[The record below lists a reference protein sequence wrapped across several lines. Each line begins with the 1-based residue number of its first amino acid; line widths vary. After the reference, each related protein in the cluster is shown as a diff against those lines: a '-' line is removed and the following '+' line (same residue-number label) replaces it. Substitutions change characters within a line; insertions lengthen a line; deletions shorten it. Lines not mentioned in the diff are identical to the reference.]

1 MLYYHSEV
9 PCGKY
14 TFLGPEG
21 IDREWRI
28 CRAHYDPRNI
38 LLSLKHH
45 EQEWESDSWTLCV
58 PATLSLLKQEWSRD
72 NRMLTH
78 GSSEKQPETLQSSG

>member
-1 MLYYHSEV
+1 MLHYNSEV

-14 TFLGPEG
+14 TSGAWG
-21 IDREWRI
+21 NRQEWRI

-45 EQEWESDSWTLCV
+45 EQEWEPDSWTLCV
-58 PATLSLLKQEWSRD
+58 PCYTVPPEA
-72 NRMLTH
+72 RM
-78 GSSEKQPETLQSSG
+78 K